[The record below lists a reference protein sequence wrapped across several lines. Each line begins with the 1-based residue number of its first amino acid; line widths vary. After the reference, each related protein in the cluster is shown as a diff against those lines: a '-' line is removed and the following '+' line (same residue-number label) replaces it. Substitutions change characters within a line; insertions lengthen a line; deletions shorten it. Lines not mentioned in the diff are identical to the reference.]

1 MLPPKPDQRF
11 VSVSL
16 ACALNPRRQMAEL
29 NKKRPQFAEASFAN
43 FNAIV
48 CLLLSLRFAAG
59 GRHGSHF
66 LAVRSLDAGGF
77 ALQVAQVIQP
87 CPSNFTFADDFNR
100 ADRGRV

>member
-29 NKKRPQFAEASFAN
+29 NKKRPQFAGASFAN

-48 CLLLSLRFAAG
+48 CLLLTLPFAAG

-66 LAVRSLDAGGF
+66 LAVPSLFAGGF
-77 ALQVAQVIQP
+77 ILQVPPVIHP
-87 CPSNFTFADDFNR
+87 GPSNLPLALNFHPR
-100 ADRGRV
+100 YPG